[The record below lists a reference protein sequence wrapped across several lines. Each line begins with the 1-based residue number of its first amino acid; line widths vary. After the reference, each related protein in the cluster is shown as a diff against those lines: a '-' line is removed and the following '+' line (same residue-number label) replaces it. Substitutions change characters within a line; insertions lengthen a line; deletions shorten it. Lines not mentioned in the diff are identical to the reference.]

1 MSQDKKPITAYK
13 ELLDIPEQKQNL
25 PGLEGKMD
33 PLAQH
38 TQMEAWDDQGNPYLV
53 EYKGSGKLKGK
64 AAIITGGDRLLHH
77 SLGKVKVLT
86 NIAPLGSPSGIGR
99 AVAYFFVREGADV
112 TITYLKQEKEEQV
125 PHSIPP
131 SAIRSRSFMYYA
143 PATPPNSAEKVKDKI
158 EKEEGGKCHI
168 VECDL
173 IKHEDCE
180 RVVKEHMQKYG
191 KMSILVNN
199 ASKQIMCEDIA
210 DIDLKNVESTFQSN
224 IVAMIAMAKYAVPHM
239 KRGSTIV
246 NSTSVTAF
254 KGSPAMVDYSS
265 TKGAIATFTRSLG
278 LQLASKGIR
287 VNAVAPGP
295 VLTPLQPASRPKE
308 QMDDWEVN
316 KLPLWGRAGMPAELA
331 ASYVSASERKPGS
344 GKPVLWG

>member
-1 MSQDKKPITAYK
+1 MSEDKKPITAFK
-13 ELLDIPEQKQNL
+13 ELLDVPEQKQNL

-38 TQMEAWDDQGNPYLV
+38 TQIEAWDDEGNPYLV

-64 AAIITGGDRLLHH
+64 AAIITGGD
-77 SLGKVKVLT
+77 
-86 NIAPLGSPSGIGR
+86 SGIGR

-112 TITYLKQEKEEQV
+112 TITYMKQEKED
-125 PHSIPP
+125 
-131 SAIRSRSFMYYA
+131 
-143 PATPPNSAEKVKDKI
+143 AEKVKNKI

-173 IKHEDCE
+173 MKHEDCD
-180 RVVKEHMQKYG
+180 RVVKEHMEKYG

-224 IVAMIAMAKYAVPHM
+224 IVAMIAMTKYAVPHM

-254 KGSPAMVDYSS
+254 KGSPAMLDYSS
-265 TKGAIATFTRSLG
+265 TKGAIVTFTRSLG
-278 LQLASKGIR
+278 LQLAPKGVR
-287 VNAVAPGP
+287 VNSVAPGP
-295 VLTPLQPASRPKE
+295 VLTPLQPASRPSE

-316 KLPLWGRAGMPAELA
+316 KLPLWGRAGMPSELA
-331 ASYVSASERKPGS
+331 ASYVFLASADSNLMTGS
-344 GKPVLWG
+344 IININSGQWVG